1 MNAIDST
8 APQSSEPHKVENGSC
23 ADETLLRRP
32 RMPQE
37 VVSNTS
43 EPIIWPDG
51 KTTQIP
57 YSIPVVPCGRLGEAF
72 VHEQRQ
78 IILEVKGQALVLPIV
93 PEIIVGRKC
102 STPQATVPGV
112 DLSAF
117 DAFQQGVSR
126 LHVRFSRAHDL
137 IYVTLAGMR
146 SSSAFRLQSWSITWT
161 CSASVESSASN
172 SARARTRQ
180 RSKLRFCWTQSRYPL
195 RYSLIGT

>member
-8 APQSSEPHKVENGSC
+8 APQSSEPNKVENGSC

-78 IILEVKGQALVLPIV
+78 IALEVKGQALVLPIV

-102 STPQATVPGV
+102 STPQDTVPGV
-112 DLSAF
+112 DLSTF

-126 LHVRFSRAHDL
+126 LHVRLSRAHDL
-137 IYVTLAGMR
+137 IYVTDLDSLNGTFLNGHRLIANQDRLLR
-146 SSSAFRLQSWSITWT
+146 SGDELQLGFLTIRVSFNRTYAT
-161 CSASVESSASN
+161 AKGGGR
-172 SARARTRQ
+172 RAIL
-180 RSKLRFCWTQSRYPL
+180 S
-195 RYSLIGT
+195 G